1 MHMHAAL
8 EGELAQLDA
17 LAPGY
22 ASEWHA
28 IVTSRASVLLEGPR
42 DATQAAIAL
51 LTPHM
56 TEPILSMRGGAPCEM
71 TSGEIGGVI
80 LEDVGELSAEEQK
93 RLVGWLD
100 ATRPFTQVIATTTS
114 PLFHHVS
121 RGRFTA
127 ALYYRLNV
135 ILVTVGTPGV

>member
-8 EGELAQLDA
+8 EDGLAQLDA

-28 IVTSRASVLLEGPR
+28 IVTSGASVLLEGPR

-56 TEPILSMRGGAPCEM
+56 TEPILSMRGGDPCEM
-71 TSGEIGGVI
+71 TI
-80 LEDVGELSAEEQK
+80 
-93 RLVGWLD
+93 R
-100 ATRPFTQVIATTTS
+100 
-114 PLFHHVS
+114 
-121 RGRFTA
+121 
-127 ALYYRLNV
+127 
-135 ILVTVGTPGV
+135 

>member
-1 MHMHAAL
+1 MLPAL

-22 ASEWHA
+22 ANEWNA
-28 IVTSRASVLLEGPR
+28 ILTSRANVLLEGPR
-42 DATQAAIAL
+42 YATQAAIAL

-56 TEPILSMRGGAPCEM
+56 TEPILFMRGEAAGEM

-80 LEDVGELSAEEQK
+80 LEDVGELSAEDQE

-100 ATRPFTQVIATTTS
+100 ATGPFTQIIATTTS

-121 RGRFTA
+121 RGRFAA

>member
-1 MHMHAAL
+1 MHMLAAL
-8 EGELAQLDA
+8 EGELAQLDV

-22 ASEWHA
+22 ASEWNA
-28 IVTSRASVLLEGPR
+28 IATSRASVLLEGPR
-42 DATQAAIAL
+42 HATQAAIAL

-56 TEPILSMRGGAPCEM
+56 TAPILFIRGGASCEM

-80 LEDVGELSAEEQK
+80 LEDVGELSGEDQE
-93 RLVGWLD
+93 RLVRWLD
-100 ATRPFTQVIATTTS
+100 AARPFTQTIATTTS
-114 PLFHHVS
+114 PLFHDVS
-121 RGRFTA
+121 RGRFGA

>member
-1 MHMHAAL
+1 MHTAL
-8 EGELAQLDA
+8 EREFAQLDA

-22 ASEWHA
+22 ASEWNA
-28 IVTSRASVLLEGPR
+28 IITSRASVLLEGPR

-56 TEPILSMRGGAPCEM
+56 TEPILSMRGRDSCE
-71 TSGEIGGVI
+71 TTTGEIGGLI
-80 LEDVGELSAEEQK
+80 LEDVGELSVEDQE
-93 RLVGWLD
+93 RLLGWLD
-100 ATRPFTQVIATTTS
+100 ATRPFTQVVATTAS

-121 RGRFTA
+121 RGRFRA

>member
-8 EGELAQLDA
+8 EDGLAQLEA

-22 ASEWHA
+22 ASEWNA
-28 IVTSRASVLLEGPR
+28 IVASRASVLLEGPR

-56 TEPILSMRGGAPCEM
+56 SEPILSMRGGASWEV

-80 LEDVGELSAEEQK
+80 LEDVGALSAEDQE
-93 RLVGWLD
+93 RLVRWLD
-100 ATRPFTQVIATTTS
+100 ATRPFTQVIATTAS

-121 RGRFTA
+121 SGRFSS

-135 ILVTVGTPGV
+135 ILVTLGTPGV

>member
-8 EGELAQLDA
+8 EGELAQLEA

-22 ASEWHA
+22 ASEWNA
-28 IVTSRASVLLEGPR
+28 ILTSRASVLLEGPR

-56 TEPILSMRGGAPCEM
+56 TEPILSMRGGASWEM

-80 LEDVGELSAEEQK
+80 LEDVGELSAEDQE

-100 ATRPFTQVIATTTS
+100 ATRPFTQIIATTTS

-121 RGRFTA
+121 RGRFGA